1 MVSQRYEIEKFDG
14 KIDFKKWQAK
24 VQEALVVQGLAKALG
39 GKPESMKEEEWRKLD
54 EEACSTIRLYLSKE
68 IHHSMAERS
77 AKEIWEELE
86 KLYSLERALI
96 NRFNLKKQFYRL
108 TMDESTTIQDHI
120 NEFSSILGEL
130 SNLDVNISEED
141 KVLVFLASLPK
152 KYDHWVTILLYG
164 KKTVVLDEITSVL
177 LFNENYWC
185 ETNANNHAG
194 ADYLIIPNYFEC
206 DQCS

>member
-68 IHHSMAERS
+68 IHHSIKAERS

-96 NRFNLKKQFYRL
+96 NLFNLKKQFYRL

-130 SNLDVNISEED
+130 SI
-141 KVLVFLASLPK
+141 
-152 KYDHWVTILLYG
+152 
-164 KKTVVLDEITSVL
+164 
-177 LFNENYWC
+177 
-185 ETNANNHAG
+185 
-194 ADYLIIPNYFEC
+194 
-206 DQCS
+206 